1 MHVRVQYTYT
11 RAMYK
16 NVHKYVSI
24 YFLMFCKQ
32 FLSKSVK
39 IPPDSYT
46 LLHGLVMFEQWWR
59 QYDDASTLSS
69 DFWLTLQRLCLK
81 KRQQPFLIVVP
92 VVIKV
97 ATL

>member
-1 MHVRVQYTYT
+1 
-11 RAMYK
+11 MYK

-32 FLSKSVK
+32 ILSKSVK

-46 LLHGLVMFEQWWR
+46 LLHGLVMFEEWWR

-69 DFWLTLQRLCLK
+69 DFWLTLQRLRLK
-81 KRQQPFLIVVP
+81 KDSSTSLIVVP
-92 VVIKV
+92 VVVKV